1 VVVADRIV
9 VVVVVI
15 GADVAASEPDTS
27 EEPAA
32 IHPDLVHS
40 RDHDHTHGPD
50 HGASSEVH
58 IPQNQVQDP

>member
-1 VVVADRIV
+1 VLVVDRIV
-9 VVVVVI
+9 VVVAVV

-40 RDHDHTHGPD
+40 QDHDRTHGQG
-50 HGASSEVH
+50 HGTSSAVH
-58 IPQNQVQDP
+58 IPQIQVQDP

>member
-1 VVVADRIV
+1 MLVVEGIV

-40 RDHDHTHGPD
+40 RDHDHNHGQGHGP
-50 HGASSEVH
+50 SSAVH
-58 IPQNQVQDP
+58 IPQIQDQDP

>member
-1 VVVADRIV
+1 MIVVDRIVVV

-32 IHPDLVHS
+32 IHPDLVHTQ
-40 RDHDHTHGPD
+40 DHNRGP
-50 HGASSEVH
+50 GASSAVH
-58 IPQNQVQDP
+58 IPQIQVQDP